1 MKKILMLT
9 AALLL
14 ALSLTPEASADF
26 DIGTDYTTA
35 MISAA
40 ASGDVA
46 AGRWAQKC
54 RDEKIDA
61 LGLDNAKINFDDML
75 LLARVIYSEAGSDWL
90 SDEWKMAVGEVVLN
104 RVASPEFPNSIYEVV
119 AQPRQYGNLAYCSL
133 RPSERCAYLAVRLL
147 AGARVLDEPSVVFQ
161 ANVVQGGGVYRMFYD
176 RLLGPTYLCYSSYRW
191 LYED

>member
-1 MKKILMLT
+1 MKKILTLT

-26 DIGTDYTTA
+26 DGQTDYITV

-46 AGRWAQKC
+46 AGRRAQKC

-61 LGLDNAKINFDDML
+61 LSLPYDKINFDDML

-119 AQPRQYGNLAYCSL
+119 AQPRQYGNLAYSSL
-133 RPSERCAYLAVRLL
+133 RPSARCVDIAVGLL
-147 AGARVLDEPSVVFQ
+147 AGSRVLNEPSVVFQ
-161 ANVVQGGGVYRMFYD
+161 ANVVQGSGVYRVCYD
-176 RLLGPTYLCYSSYRW
+176 RLRGPTYLCYSSYRW
-191 LYED
+191 LYKD